1 MSITEIK
8 YEGAI
13 ETATKAEP
21 FYNGPAEFLVREI
34 AKKLIEVEEFAL
46 VFGDSIYPYMRQDF
60 SIRELPGMRIY
71 NDRATKDFES
81 WFLEG
86 EIKCDV
92 ILPADIRRDETQQL
106 QDTIAAALL
115 QQFRRPKFFVEMGE
129 VVPGLNELGKRF
141 EYDKSLGFEWND
153 TVVPLTQITLNFKI
167 DLRAWDS
174 YLEQTNRTK
183 DSPFKETLGDLRRLV
198 GVIQGLR
205 DDLEKEL
212 DLGTNQRP
220 GVPQEE

>member
-1 MSITEIK
+1 M
-8 YEGAI
+8 
-13 ETATKAEP
+13 
-21 FYNGPAEFLVREI
+21 
-34 AKKLIEVEEFAL
+34 
-46 VFGDSIYPYMRQDF
+46 
-60 SIRELPGMRIY
+60 
-71 NDRATKDFES
+71 
-81 WFLEG
+81 
-86 EIKCDV
+86 
-92 ILPADIRRDETQQL
+92 
-106 QDTIAAALL
+106 ALL
-115 QQFRRPKFFVEMGE
+115 HQFRRPKFFVEMGE

-153 TVVPLTQITLNFKI
+153 TVVPLTQITLSFKI